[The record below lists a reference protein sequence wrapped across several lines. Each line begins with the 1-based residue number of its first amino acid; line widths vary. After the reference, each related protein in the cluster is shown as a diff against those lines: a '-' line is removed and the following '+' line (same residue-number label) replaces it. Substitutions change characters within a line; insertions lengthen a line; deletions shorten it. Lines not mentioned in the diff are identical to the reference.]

1 MYLMM
6 CENGGEVIRMQMWF
20 ENTIHK
26 RPLYSGSA
34 YVFTVRTSCEN
45 NSVEYAVYNPLGH
58 PKYFTDFMEA
68 RDYYLSLGN

>member
-1 MYLMM
+1 MVLKT
-6 CENGGEVIRMQMWF
+6 WF

-34 YVFTVRTSCEN
+34 YVFTVRTSCES

-58 PKYFTDFMEA
+58 PKYFTDFIEA
-68 RDYYLSLGN
+68 REYYLSLGN